1 MGLFYYNIIMSIFT
15 RNPRYAVVYDGWIM
29 YSDLFDTVIIEY
41 GEDYDFEVNDNY
53 HYTKL
58 ILNPDKP
65 MPACRNLI
73 RIDDSKIVP
82 PEGQYKLYRLFS
94 LGNVPYITSR
104 VLYENMFCI
113 YYISEDKVSYD
124 QIKKITSKKN
134 KIGDDTYIFLLR
146 GGYISERNL
155 ETGEYKREHSNE
167 ELTQFLRHSNL
178 LYPLEEVTDH
188 KNYNFIMLNSGIN
201 KKNSYSSSD
210 STVYGNHMEEVYLD
224 GLNYANQV
232 INTLRA
238 AYPEINFFATPRN
251 WNQDYQSVGKDYKE
265 WCRYKIGFEDYTNA
279 RRDFFNYFGPVAL
292 NTRLRIDFEYATL
305 DTITFRRRR
314 TDLFLDQFI
323 TCYAKDDV
331 KLDADLLGDNTSQVG
346 FSIHWV
352 KDEALDGESSTQKG
366 TNMLDSVDLD
376 IHSMRF
382 YCDLRI
388 NVLRFCKKL
397 PPILE
402 VIFDIV
408 DGNTAEKSH
417 HAEFKA
423 TEEER
428 KIILDIYKKGG
439 TLRDGDIYNL
449 KDAEKREAIKNNMEG
464 KIAELKP
471 GHELLKY
478 NEGEND

>member
-1 MGLFYYNIIMSIFT
+1 MSIFT

-41 GEDYDFEVNDNY
+41 GKSYDFEVNDNY

-58 ILNPDKP
+58 ILNPNKP
-65 MPACRNLI
+65 MPTCRNLI

-134 KIGDDTYIFLLR
+134 KVGDDTYIFLLR

-155 ETGEYKREHSNE
+155 ETGEYKQEHSNE
-167 ELTQFLRHSNL
+167 ELTKFLRRSNL

-188 KNYNFIMLNSGIN
+188 KNYSFIMLNSGLN
-201 KKNSYSSSD
+201 KKNSYNSSD

-232 INTLRA
+232 INTLRV
-238 AYPEINFFATPRN
+238 AYPEINFFATPRD
-251 WNQDYQSVGKDYKE
+251 WNQDYQSIGENKDYKE

-292 NTRLRIDFEYATL
+292 NTRLRIDFEYAAL

-366 TNMLDSVDLD
+366 TNMLDTVDLD
-376 IHSMRF
+376 IHTMRF

-388 NVLRFCKKL
+388 NILRFCKKL

-402 VIFDIV
+402 VIFDLV
-408 DGNTAEKSH
+408 DDNTADKSH
-417 HAEFKA
+417 HAEYKA

-428 KIILDIYKKGG
+428 KIILDIYEKGG

-449 KDAEKREAIKNNMEG
+449 KDAEKREAVKQNMEP

>member
-1 MGLFYYNIIMSIFT
+1 MSIFT

-155 ETGEYKREHSNE
+155 ETGEYKQEHSNE